1 MEEIK
6 KESVVLKY
14 SSFEELPD
22 ADKALLLQARESVK
36 TSYAP
41 YSKFHVGC
49 ALRLNNGKVIQ
60 GSNQEN
66 IAYPSGLC
74 AERVAIFS
82 AGANY
87 PDQPVQAMAITV
99 KADDY
104 VVDEPIM
111 SCGACL
117 QSMSEF
123 EIKFKQ
129 PMRII
134 LQGET
139 GDIYVAEGLR
149 TFMPFMFWVDE
160 LKRK

>member
-6 KESVVLKY
+6 TESTIKQYASV
-14 SSFEELPD
+14 SELPAEDQQLLSEAKD
-22 ADKALLLQARESVK
+22 AVN

-49 ALRLNNGKVIQ
+49 ALILENGVIIK

-74 AERVAIFS
+74 AERVAIFH
-82 AGANY
+82 AGAAY
-87 PDQPVQAMAITV
+87 PDVPVKTMAITV
-99 KADDY
+99 KAEGY
-104 VVDEPIM
+104 VVDKPIT

-123 EIKFKQ
+123 ELRFNK

-139 GDIYVAEGLR
+139 GNIWVASGLR
-149 TFMPFMFWVDE
+149 TFMPYMFWVDE
-160 LKRK
+160 LKK

>member
-1 MEEIK
+1 MEEIR
-6 KESVVLKY
+6 KESIVQKY

-22 ADKALLLQARESVK
+22 ADKALLLKARESVK
-36 TSYAP
+36 TAYAP

-49 ALRLNNGKVIQ
+49 ALRLNNGTVIQ

-82 AGANY
+82 AGANF

-123 EIKFKQ
+123 EMKFEQ